1 MVAVASTAAN
11 AATTCKMMSLNVRTS
26 NAGDKG
32 NGNWDVRKAH
42 MKTMIEK
49 HQPDFVG
56 TQEASS
62 SQYEYLK
69 QIDGYGAI
77 GECAGDCSSNERTF
91 ILFNQNDWELIGN
104 GDFALSDSP
113 ELGSNTWGLE
123 YNREATWGRFRHK
136 ANGNMVCAFNTHYD
150 MSKGQPKSSVLVA
163 SKMAALCKDGD
174 LAVLTGD
181 FNTELNSG
189 ALQFLMGKTQLE
201 GKTNSFPMVSAL
213 DEAGETGGTFIGNGI
228 FTTGISKTRFDFV
241 FAKTDNLCIQKGQ
254 VIDDRFDGKNAIS
267 DHAQVMSTFCVGDG
281 CSGCAGGS
289 SYGYNQAQND
299 DEDDD
304 SATEETPAPETAAP
318 TPEATPEPVTEA
330 PEPATTTPEPIP
342 TEPIQ
347 LTPVVTPAATL
358 PRSAYVETVSSANSP
373 SPTKPKRSD
382 CAAK

>member
-1 MVAVASTAAN
+1 
-11 AATTCKMMSLNVRTS
+11 MMSLNVRTS

-42 MKTMIEK
+42 MKSMLEN

-69 QIDGYGAI
+69 QIDGYSAI
-77 GECAGDCSSNERTF
+77 GDCSANERTF
-91 ILFNQNDWELIGN
+91 ILFNQNNWELIEN

-136 ANGNMVCAFNTHYD
+136 ASGNTACVFNTHYD
-150 MSKGQPKSSVLVA
+150 MSKGHPKSSVLVA
-163 SKMAALCKDGD
+163 SKMAALCKEGD
-174 LAVLTGD
+174 LALLTGD

-189 ALQFLMGKTQLE
+189 ALQYLMGKTQLE

-228 FTTGISKTRFDFV
+228 FNTGISKTRFDFV
-241 FAKTDNLCIQKGQ
+241 FAKAENLCIQKGE
-254 VIDDRFDGKNAIS
+254 VIDERFNGNNGIS
-267 DHAQVMSTFCVGDG
+267 DHAQVMSTLCIGDG

-289 SYGYNQAQND
+289 SYGYDQAKN
-299 DEDDD
+299 DEDDEEDD
-304 SATEETPAPETAAP
+304 SKTEETPAPETAAP
-318 TPEATPEPVTEA
+318 TPEVTPEPTTEE

-347 LTPVVTPAATL
+347 LTPVVTPAATE
-358 PRSAYVETVSSANSP
+358 PRSVNDETVASANSPTP